1 MLQIQSPAQR
11 PTSPHPILNLGFR
24 IFFSGGAVFA
34 ILTMLLWVFV
44 FMGKTDINVTLIN
57 PLYWHAHEMLY
68 GYAIAIIA
76 GFLLT
81 AVKTW
86 TGVMMPYGYRLL
98 GIFSGWAIA
107 RLCWMLIG
115 LGGLDTTWSMLILSV
130 AAISDLVFMTWSAW
144 VIIKAVLAV
153 KQYKQMGIITKLVLL
168 TIGNGLCYWG
178 IYSQDMSYVR
188 VGVYL
193 GLYLVLGVV
202 LTIGRRVVPFFIE
215 RGISFDGIEEIKVK
229 NSKVLDVLSL
239 VTFLIFMIADV
250 FYPNK
255 YLVTISALG
264 VALVNI
270 VRLLGWYHK
279 AIWHKPLLWS
289 LYLAFIGMCSA
300 FALFA
305 VQPWLG
311 FSHSL
316 AVHALALSG
325 VGMMTVAMMSRVSLG
340 HTGRSIHTPPKSVSI
355 ILALMVLAFIFR
367 VVMPLLWVDHYT
379 LWLMIAQSMW
389 IACFG
394 LFCFTYLPILAAP
407 RPDKLFG

>member
-1 MLQIQSPAQR
+1 MLQIQSPTHQ

-24 IFFSGGAVFA
+24 IFFSGGSIFAV
-34 ILTMLLWVFV
+34 LTMLLWVFV
-44 FMGKTDINVTLIN
+44 FMGKTDIDASVIN

-98 GIFSGWAIA
+98 GIFSCWALA
-107 RLCWMLIG
+107 RICWMLVGAGMGEASIWFG
-115 LGGLDTTWSMLILSV
+115 I
-130 AAISDLVFMTWSAW
+130 AAISDLAFMAWSAW
-144 VIIKAVLAV
+144 VITKAVLAV
-153 KQYKQMGIITKLVLL
+153 KQYKQMGIITKLTLL

-178 IYSQDMSYVR
+178 IYSQNMDYVR
-188 VGVYL
+188 LGVYL

-215 RGISFDGIEEIKVK
+215 RGISFDGSEAVKVK

-239 VTFLIFMIADV
+239 VTFLVFMIADV

-255 YLVTISALG
+255 YLITMSALG
-264 VALVNI
+264 VAVVNA

-279 AIWHKPLLWS
+279 AIWQKPLLWS
-289 LYLAFIGMCSA
+289 LFLAFVGMCSA
-300 FALFA
+300 FILFA
-305 VQPWLG
+305 LQPWLG

-340 HTGRSIHTPPKSVSI
+340 HTGRSIHKPPKTVPV
-355 ILALMVLAFIFR
+355 ILALMVLAFVFR
-367 VVMPLLWVDHYT
+367 VVIPLLWMDHYT
-379 LWLMIAQSMW
+379 VWLMIAQSMW

-394 LFCFTYLPILAAP
+394 LFCLTYLPILTAP